1 MFQRARVYHIPG
13 PKPPIEAFLA
23 LVLHRMAMLCVERVY
38 GLGLRMRQ
46 TASLVVRLRVSRLR
60 GVNLILCALASH
72 SHPYYV
78 PSLCASD
85 VCSFW

>member
-1 MFQRARVYHIPG
+1 
-13 PKPPIEAFLA
+13 
-23 LVLHRMAMLCVERVY
+23 MLCVERVY

-46 TASLVVRLRVSRLR
+46 TASLVVRLHVSRLS
-60 GVNLILCALASH
+60 GVNSILCALASH